1 MKIKPL
7 DMDRNQKKG
16 IALQIDDTI
25 NTMQLRLQL
34 NQQAINTQ
42 LNRSTYIDDGM
53 DFIHAIT
60 DKKHQANLVIEE
72 CKLTIDKL
80 LLLKK
85 SLAHLTCIKAAR
97 LLKTYEN
104 YSLENFQHQLTVQIE
119 SRTRKSQ

>member
-1 MKIKPL
+1 
-7 DMDRNQKKG
+7 MDRNQKKG

-42 LNRSTYIDDGM
+42 RNRSNYIDDGL

-60 DKKHQANLVIEE
+60 DKKHQAKLVIEE
-72 CKLTIDKL
+72 CKMTIDKL

-85 SLAHLTCIKAAR
+85 SLAQLTCLKAAR
-97 LLKTYEN
+97 LLKN
-104 YSLENFQHQLTVQIE
+104 HKDYSLESFRQQLAVQIE
-119 SRTRKSQ
+119 ARPRKAQ